1 MGKRYT
7 KRPDGY
13 YQTTVW
19 DGTYD
24 ERGVKKR
31 KTIYGKTVK
40 ELEEKKREI
49 ETNIKNGNV
58 IKSDG
63 EDFLSLCG
71 KWFREEKGTSSGNTK
86 RMYRGVIERYFQS
99 FSSVKPEN
107 ISYLE
112 IRRILKESENHPR
125 TQEMIIS
132 TLKQIIKY
140 GIREKKIPRT
150 KGEEILECFP
160 VVKYRSK
167 EKRALTP
174 GEKEAI
180 FCVNLKDMDKAFLYI
195 LYGCGLRREEAIA
208 LETSDFDFAGH
219 VKISKALAILEHG
232 DTEMKAPKSERGNRT
247 LPIPESVRGFVEAYA
262 KSCDGALFP
271 GMNRYKY
278 STMWRHIKK
287 EIKRLCP
294 DSEGLSAHIFR
305 HNYCSE
311 LCYKIPTLSI
321 KNVARLLGDS
331 EQMVLNV
338 YSHLNLEKE
347 PTDEVISET
356 F

>member
-13 YQTTVW
+13 YQTTIW
-19 DGTYD
+19 DGAYD

-49 ETNIKNGNV
+49 ETNIKNGNI

-71 KWFREEKGTSSGNTK
+71 KWFREEKGQCAGNTK
-86 RMYRGVIERYFQS
+86 RMYKSIIERYFQS

-107 ISYLE
+107 ISYLDV
-112 IRRILKESENHPR
+112 RRILKENEEHPR
-125 TQEMIIS
+125 TQEMILL

-140 GIREKKIPRT
+140 GIRVKKIPRT
-150 KGEEILECFP
+150 KGEEIIECFP
-160 VVKYRSK
+160 SVKHRAK

-180 FCVNLKDMDKAFLYI
+180 FRVNLQDMEKAFLYI
-195 LYGCGLRREEAIA
+195 LYGCGLRREEALA
-208 LETSDFDFAGH
+208 LETSDFDFNGH
-219 VKISKALAILEHG
+219 VKISKALALLEKG
-232 DTEMKAPKSERGNRT
+232 ETELKPPKSERGNRT
-247 LPIPESVRGFVEAYA
+247 LPIPGSVRGFIEEYA
-262 KSCDGALFP
+262 KKCDGALFP
-271 GMNRYKY
+271 GMNKNKY
-278 STMWRHIKK
+278 ATMWGHIKK

-294 DSEGLSAHIFR
+294 DSDGLTAHIFR

-331 EQMVLNV
+331 EKMVLNI
-338 YSHLNLEKE
+338 YSHLNLERE
-347 PTDEVISET
+347 PTDEVISDT